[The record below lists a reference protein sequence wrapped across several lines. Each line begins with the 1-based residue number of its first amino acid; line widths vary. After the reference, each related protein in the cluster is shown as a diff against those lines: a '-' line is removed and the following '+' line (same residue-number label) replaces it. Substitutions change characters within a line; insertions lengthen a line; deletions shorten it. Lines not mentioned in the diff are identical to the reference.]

1 MTEPSLLSFRQM
13 GGTEHNG
20 IHRTQKS
27 YRGVKG
33 YGKDAISSGKK
44 KLDTVDDLVE
54 IVKLLYEIPAGDVV
68 ERNNPTAEE
77 GGR

>member
-1 MTEPSLLSFRQM
+1 MEYIERKKA
-13 GGTEHNG
+13 
-20 IHRTQKS
+20 IAV
-27 YRGVKG
+27 VKG

-54 IVKLLYEIPAGDVV
+54 IVRLLYEIPAGDVV
-68 ERNNPTAEE
+68 ERNNPTVEE

>member
-1 MTEPSLLSFRQM
+1 MEYIERKKA
-13 GGTEHNG
+13 
-20 IHRTQKS
+20 IAV
-27 YRGVKG
+27 VKN

-68 ERNNPTAEE
+68 ERNNPTGEE